1 MLQLPPQESVVVI
14 RPSAA
19 LACTDCVREEAGRG
33 GGPPVV
39 LVPPG
44 LTDAQLLPLLAP
56 YKRYRVW
63 RLSFEGVGGVA
74 RAYGGF
80 ASQEAAHRF
89 DQRMERITT
98 TFCCR

>member
-1 MLQLPPQESVVVI
+1 MI

-19 LACTDCVREEAGRG
+19 LSCRDCAREAAPDNP
-33 GGPPVV
+33 GGPPVL

-44 LTDAQLLPLLAP
+44 LTDAQLLPLLEP

-63 RLSFEGVGGVA
+63 RLSFAGVGATA

-80 ASQEAAHRF
+80 ASLEAARRF

-98 TFCCR
+98 DFCCR